1 VTDDI
6 KETTRKV
13 TFAHLDT
20 FLKFAPI
27 VGLALI
33 VYLQSLF
40 PSKAEFD
47 KLHATLHDVEKQ
59 IILLTTLQTT
69 VNNNTAR
76 IDVLSTKIQSLEI
89 LIVSLK
95 NNP

>member
-1 VTDDI
+1 MTDDI

-27 VGLALI
+27 VGLSLI

-47 KLHATLHDVEKQ
+47 KLHSTLHDVEKQ

-69 VNNNTAR
+69 VNNNTTR
-76 IDVLSTKIQSLEI
+76 IDALSTKIQSLEI

-95 NNP
+95 HTP